1 MPIGC
6 APMEEYFYS
15 MDKTSKSV
23 NFYLTVLIAV
33 ALAIAVIAA
42 IFSGNSARTL
52 NPGSPE
58 KIVQEYLQ
66 SLTDGRNDL
75 AAKRLSKNSSCEVED
90 IDRAYIWPS
99 AQITLLKS
107 EVTGNS
113 AIVRVSVQRK
123 TDTFMDSGIL
133 DEQPTY
139 RLIKEQ
145 GQWRITGIPWPLY
158 DCGRIKK

>member
-1 MPIGC
+1 MAIGC
-6 APMEEYFYS
+6 APLEEYFYS
-15 MDKTSKSV
+15 MDKTSKSA
-23 NFYLTVLIAV
+23 NFYLTVLIAAV
-33 ALAIAVIAA
+33 LAIAVIAA

-66 SLTDGRNDL
+66 SLTDERNDL
-75 AAKRLSKNSSCEVED
+75 AAMRLSKNSNCDVED
-90 IDRAYIWPS
+90 IDRAYTWPS

-113 AIVRVSVQRK
+113 AIVQVSIQRK

-133 DEQPTY
+133 GEDPTY
-139 RLIKEQ
+139 RLIKEN

-158 DCGRIKK
+158 DCGEIKK

>member
-15 MDKTSKSV
+15 MNKISRSV
-23 NFYLTVLIAV
+23 NFYLTVLITV
-33 ALAIAVIAA
+33 ILAIAIIAA

-66 SLTDGRNDL
+66 SLTDRHNDL
-75 AAKRLSKNSSCEVED
+75 AAKQLSKESSCTVSD
-90 IDRAYIWPS
+90 IDSAYIWPS

-113 AIVRVSVQRK
+113 AIVRVSIQRE

-133 DEQPTY
+133 DEQPAY

-158 DCGRIKK
+158 DCGGIKK